1 MLCTVVWERK
11 LDSEIQTPYGPYKTL
26 LDLAPTY
33 LPNFQLHSPC
43 VGLSDLLIP
52 PISQT
57 CSSLGGFVFPG
68 PPSRQFPPP
77 EHPETSLGSLSLG
90 LWCLSP
96 ETFLTCPL
104 KVPKQPLHLK
114 LADTGIKEWM
124 NEWVKWTNTCG
135 LPPWGVLWL
144 GNQTQFVER
153 KHVNS
158 GFNLSAQTLAPHK
171 SLEVR
176 AWKTQRALGA
186 VGAKLRLRA
195 AWGGAWPTPMR
206 GSESRASERTLEG
219 ALERRG
225 PAWCGRAGHGGR
237 AELLRYLWRPPGP
250 AAPLLLPFLPGVLPQ
265 LPSDH
270 PAFAHRCHLQRVAS
284 GLRTLHTL
292 RGKACRPLPAIW
304 VGVSGLEGSLGP

>member
-1 MLCTVVWERK
+1 MSLVILLSIPSASSPLANPPSQDLSAFSMLCTVVWERK

-104 KVPKQPLHLK
+104 NVPKQPLHLK
-114 LADTGIKEWM
+114 LAGTGMKEWM

-158 GFNLSAQTLAPHK
+158 GFNLSAQTLAPHE

-176 AWKTQRALGA
+176 AWKTQRALAA

-195 AWGGAWPTPMR
+195 AWGGALPTPMR
-206 GSESRASERTLEG
+206 EVSPEPARGRWRAR
-219 ALERRG
+219 
-225 PAWCGRAGHGGR
+225 
-237 AELLRYLWRPPGP
+237 
-250 AAPLLLPFLPGVLPQ
+250 
-265 LPSDH
+265 
-270 PAFAHRCHLQRVAS
+270 
-284 GLRTLHTL
+284 
-292 RGKACRPLPAIW
+292 
-304 VGVSGLEGSLGP
+304 

>member
-114 LADTGIKEWM
+114 LAGTGIKEWM

-158 GFNLSAQTLAPHK
+158 GFNLSAQTLAPQQISGGPGVENPE
-171 SLEVR
+171 SLGGCRRETAAARSLGRGVANADAGKWVQSRREDAGGR
-176 AWKTQRALGA
+176 A
-186 VGAKLRLRA
+186 RA
-195 AWGGAWPTPMR
+195 ARPGLVWASRPWRT
-206 GSESRASERTLEG
+206 SRASQISV
-219 ALERRG
+219 AA
-225 PAWCGRAGHGGR
+225 AWPCS
-237 AELLRYLWRPPGP
+237 
-250 AAPLLLPFLPGVLPQ
+250 AA
-265 LPSDH
+265 S
-270 PAFAHRCHLQRVAS
+270 
-284 GLRTLHTL
+284 T
-292 RGKACRPLPAIW
+292 PLPAW
-304 VGVSGLEGSLGP
+304 SSASAALGSPCVRSPLSPAACG